1 MKPGVYEGISNA
13 EYHGGPGIS
22 KSGLDLVHRSPMHY
36 KAAQEVANENRP
48 DTQAYFVGREFHMLA
63 LEPDVFD
70 VEYVEAFGRDS
81 APDAIEDREVLVEM
95 VEAIN
100 AERIAAH
107 PDAVRD
113 ADVLVA
119 KINELNADR
128 LTKLSTTGK
137 KDELIERIIAHN
149 AEMARIAGN
158 AVVVND
164 VDESTLD
171 GMKGAELK
179 ALVEQLNE
187 KRPGKLST
195 SGSRADLAN
204 LLRAN
209 GVEVRLWSEVLET
222 YQQAHG
228 RPYVLSTSTAS
239 RHEMAAW
246 LNANGKQVRLWSDI
260 KAEWEK
266 VNEHRTILNPEQWK
280 TIHAMRDALM
290 AHPAANALLT
300 GVPGEA
306 EKSVYWIDATTGVLC
321 RCRPDWWRDDNLIVD
336 LKTTEDASPE
346 GFARSIAKFRYD
358 VQDAFYTDGVQQAT
372 GKRPKAFVFIAVEK
386 KPPYGVGVY
395 VLDAETKDLGRA
407 QYQHDLR
414 VYAECV
420 RTGVWPGYGDKI
432 QTISLPAWHANKN
445 AHLVGAA

>member
-100 AERIAAH
+100 AERVAAH

-113 ADVLVA
+113 TETLVA
-119 KINELNADR
+119 MIGKLNETR
-128 LTKLSTTGK
+128 LAKLSTSGNKDALIDRIVEFTTGWGTRE
-137 KDELIERIIAHN
+137 ELEA
-149 AEMARIAGN
+149 
-158 AVVVND
+158 
-164 VDESTLD
+164 
-171 GMKGAELK
+171 MKGAELK
-179 ALVEQLNE
+179 AFIERVNE
-187 KRPGKLST
+187 SRTGLLST

-209 GVEVRLWSEVLET
+209 GVEVTLWSEVLET

-228 RPYVLSTSTAS
+228 RQYVLSTSTAS

-300 GVPGEA
+300 GVPGKA

-321 RCRPDWWRDDNLIVD
+321 RCRPDWWRDDNVIVD

-372 GKRPKAFVFIAVEK
+372 SKRPKAFVFIAVEK

-432 QTISLPAWHANKN
+432 RTISLPGWHANKN
-445 AHLVGAA
+445 QHLLGAV

>member
-1 MKPGVYEGISNA
+1 MKPGVYEGIPNA

-36 KAAQEVANENRP
+36 QAAQEVANENRP

-113 ADVLVA
+113 TETLVA
-119 KINELNADR
+119 MIGKLNETR
-128 LTKLSTTGK
+128 LAKLSTSGNKDALIDRIVEFTTGWGTRE
-137 KDELIERIIAHN
+137 ELEA
-149 AEMARIAGN
+149 
-158 AVVVND
+158 
-164 VDESTLD
+164 
-171 GMKGAELK
+171 MKGAELK
-179 ALVEQLNE
+179 AFIERVNE
-187 KRPGKLST
+187 RRTGLLST

-209 GVEVRLWSEVLET
+209 GVEVTLWSEVLET
-222 YQQAHG
+222 YQQTHG